1 MPMASAMITT
11 ISPSTGESI
20 VERPETTLE
29 EAHKIVRDSY
39 DAFVSYR
46 KMPLLER
53 KSIVEKALSLIEDR
67 KEQLGRELTLQMG
80 RPISFSTK
88 EIDTMQKRA
97 RYLLSICED
106 ALAEIPGQPEAGFRR
121 FIKKE
126 PVGPTL
132 LVFAWNASIHYS
144 PVRIRLTDVHL
155 TVPLPD
161 RCQLADPHPS
171 RRQHGHPQAFSPGPT
186 RRGAS
191 RRDLR

>member
-1 MPMASAMITT
+1 MITT
-11 ISPSTGESI
+11 ISPSTGEPI
-20 VERPETTLE
+20 IERPETTLK
-29 EAHKIVRDSY
+29 EAQKIVRDSY

-97 RYLLSICED
+97 RYLLSTCED

-132 LVFAWNASIHYS
+132 LVFAWNASIHNS
-144 PVRIRLTDVHL
+144 HMRNHLADVNL
-155 TVPLPD
+155 VVSLPD
-161 RCQLADPHPS
+161 RCQLADPRPP
-171 RRQHGHPQAFSPGPT
+171 RRQHSHPQAFAAGPT

>member
-1 MPMASAMITT
+1 MASAMITT
-11 ISPSTGESI
+11 ISPSTGEPI

-67 KEQLGRELTLQMG
+67 KEQLGRELTMQMG

-106 ALAEIPGQPEAGFRR
+106 SLAEIPGQPEAGFRR
-121 FIKKE
+121 YIKKE

-144 PVRIRLTDVHL
+144 LTRIHLTDVYV
-155 TVPLPD
+155 TVSLPN
-161 RCQLADPHPS
+161 RGQLADPRPP
-171 RRQHGHPQAFSPGPT
+171 RRQHSHLKAFAAGPT
-186 RRGAS
+186 RRRAS